1 MPAAPDSAPPRWC
14 DLHLHSNASDGTDE
28 PADLPRL
35 CKAAG
40 LSAFALTDHDTVA
53 GVAACAAAAK
63 KQKIDFVPG
72 IELSVDPDVDNTGEP
87 AGTLHLLGLFIDPD
101 HPWLGE
107 ITQALTRARAE
118 RNPEI
123 IRKLSG
129 LGVRIAYDEVLNLA
143 GPGTTVG
150 RPHIAQ
156 VLVKK
161 GYVKSVHEAFAK
173 YIGSGGAAYARRDLM
188 TAKEAIKGVHAAG
201 GLALLAH
208 PVQLRLPD
216 EDRPG
221 EALAHVVGRLKAQGL
236 DGLETRHSD
245 HAPADVAR
253 FEALADRLN
262 LLTTGGSDYHGSRKS
277 IQLGHAAVPRGVYE
291 RLRDEARRRWGPGRV
306 VAGRKP

>member
-1 MPAAPDSAPPRWC
+1 M
-14 DLHLHSNASDGTDE
+14 HLHSSASDGTDD

-40 LSAFALTDHDTVA
+40 LSAFSLTDHDTVA

-72 IELSVDPDVDNTGEP
+72 IEVSVDPDIDATGQRN
-87 AGTLHLLGLFIDPD
+87 GTLHLLGLFVDPK

-107 ITQALTRARAE
+107 VTATLAQARAE

-123 IRKLSG
+123 VQKLNA
-129 LGVRIAYDEVLNLA
+129 LGVRMTYDEVLDLA

-156 VLVKK
+156 VMVHK
-161 GYVKSVHEAFAK
+161 GYVKSVHQAFAQ
-173 YIGSGGAAYARRDLM
+173 YLGVGGAAYARRDLM
-188 TAKEAIKGVHAAG
+188 GAKEAIAGIHTAG

-208 PVQLRLPD
+208 PVQIHLP
-216 EDRPG
+216 EEARSG
-221 EALAHVVGRLKAQGL
+221 EALAHVVGRLKTWGL
-236 DGLETRHSD
+236 DGIETRHSD
-245 HAPADVAR
+245 HTPADVAR
-253 FEALADRLN
+253 YEALAERLG

-277 IQLGHAAVPRGVYE
+277 IALGEAAVPRSVYE
-291 RLRDEARRRWGPGRV
+291 RLRDEAQRR
-306 VAGRKP
+306 

>member
-1 MPAAPDSAPPRWC
+1 M
-14 DLHLHSNASDGTDE
+14 HSTASDGTDN

-72 IELSVDPDVDNTGEP
+72 IELSVNPDVDNSGHRE
-87 AGTLHLLGLFIDPD
+87 GTLHLLGLFVDPT

-107 ITQALTRARAE
+107 ITQTLAKARAQ

-123 IRKLSG
+123 IAKLNDQ
-129 LGVRIAYDEVLNLA
+129 GVRIAYDEVVDLA
-143 GPGTTVG
+143 GPGATVG

-173 YIGSGGAAYARRDLM
+173 YVGPGGAAYARRDLIS
-188 TAKEAIKGVHAAG
+188 AKQAIDGVHAAG

-208 PVQLRLPD
+208 PVQLHLP
-216 EDRPG
+216 EETRRG
-221 EALAHVVGRLKAQGL
+221 EALGHLVGRLKAQGL
-236 DGLETRHSD
+236 DGIETRHSD

-253 FEALADRLN
+253 YEALADRLN

-277 IQLGHAAVPRGVYE
+277 IALGAAAVPRAVYE
-291 RLRDEARRRWGPGRV
+291 RLRDQAQRC
-306 VAGRKP
+306 

>member
-1 MPAAPDSAPPRWC
+1 MPAAPAPPLPPPRC
-14 DLHLHSNASDGTDE
+14 DLHLHSSASDGTDD

-72 IELSVDPDVDNTGEP
+72 IELSVDPDIDTTGERE
-87 AGTLHLLGLFIDPD
+87 GSLHLLGLFVDPR

-107 ITQALTRARAE
+107 ITETLTRARAE

-123 IRKLSG
+123 IRKLNG
-129 LGVRIAYDEVLNLA
+129 LGVRIAYDEVLDLA
-143 GPGTTVG
+143 GPGATVG

-156 VLVKK
+156 MLVKK

-173 YIGSGGAAYARRDLM
+173 YVGVGGAAYARRDLIG
-188 TAKEAIKGVHAAG
+188 AKEAIAGVHAAG

-208 PVQLRLPD
+208 PVQLRLPA
-216 EDRPG
+216 ETRPG
-221 EALAHVVGRLKAQGL
+221 EALGHVVGRLKAQGL
-236 DGLETRHSD
+236 DGIETRHSD

-277 IQLGHAAVPRGVYE
+277 IALGNAAVPRAVYE
-291 RLRDEARRRWGPGRV
+291 RLRDEAQRR
-306 VAGRKP
+306 

>member
-1 MPAAPDSAPPRWC
+1 MSSAPTHPHPRC
-14 DLHLHSNASDGTDE
+14 DLHLHSSASDGTDD

-53 GVAACAAAAK
+53 GIAACAAAAK

-72 IELSVDPDVDNTGEP
+72 IEISVDPDIDGTGVR
-87 AGTLHLLGLFIDPD
+87 AGSLHLLGLFIDPS

-107 ITQALTRARAE
+107 ITQTLTRARAE

-123 IRKLSG
+123 VKKLNA
-129 LGVRIAYDEVLNLA
+129 LGVRITYDEVLDLA
-143 GPGTTVG
+143 GPGAVVG

-173 YIGSGGAAYARRDLM
+173 YVGSGGPAYARRDLM
-188 TAKEAIKGVHAAG
+188 GAKEAIAGVHAAG

-208 PVQLRLPD
+208 PLQLQLPA
-216 EDRPG
+216 ETVPG
-221 EALAHVVGRLKAQGL
+221 EALGHLVGRLKALGI
-236 DGLETRHSD
+236 DGIETRHTD
-245 HAPADVAR
+245 HTPADVAR
-253 FEALADRLN
+253 FEVLADRLN

-277 IQLGHAAVPRGVYE
+277 IALGDAAVPRVVYE
-291 RLRDEARRRWGPGRV
+291 RLRDAVRGR
-306 VAGRKP
+306 